1 MRRLVDDLVKDTAYA
16 LRLLARSPGFAATA
30 VVSLALGIGANTA
43 IFSLVDTVL
52 LRLLPVERPQELVFL
67 QAAGSEGR
75 AGAPPY
81 PCFER
86 LRSETTAFT
95 AMAAFAADDLRV
107 ELDGRPEQVFG
118 QVTSGNYLELLGLK
132 PAAGRL
138 LTQGDEATDPPVA
151 VIGYGYWQRRF
162 GGAPDAIGR
171 TLGYGGRLYTIVGVT
186 PPQFWGLQP
195 GREIDVTLPIPRDHR
210 LRTNADMWWLQA
222 VARVRPGASREQAT
236 AQADGVFQSFMK
248 DRDRSSEGRSRYF
261 DHLELTPAAR
271 GLDRLRARYSKP
283 LVVLSFVAG
292 IVLLVACANLGSLLL
307 ARGAA
312 REKEFAI
319 RLATGA
325 GAGRLVRQLVTE
337 TLLLFLLGAAVGLLV
352 AQLSIQAL
360 TGLFAIGRTPIRL
373 DVHYDWTLAAFAAAV
388 ALAAGLVT
396 GLWPALRALR
406 SDPQAA
412 MKGSESRVAGSR
424 SVVRAGRILVTAQVA
439 LSLALLVTAVLF
451 VKTMANLRAVD
462 LGFRHDGVLTLSLDP
477 VVTGSATQDAREQ
490 LWRRTLERVRAL
502 PGVRAAS
509 LSVLTP
515 LSGRDT
521 ATLVTA
527 SGYTSLHEM
536 DRSVHVNH
544 VSEDYFQAFGMRLGR
559 GRAFTRADAGPSAKV
574 AVINE
579 AAARAYFAHR
589 EPIGESLDFGRSG
602 VYQIVGVVQDAK
614 HLSLREP
621 APRFV
626 FVPLW
631 QPLDRIGRTTLA
643 VSSEES
649 PASLVRAVRREIEA
663 VHPRTLVSDVIAV
676 GDEIDATLVSERLLS
691 TLATAFAALALGLS
705 AIGLFGTLSYAVARR
720 TPELGIRMAMGA
732 EPARVAWSVVRD
744 MLLQV
749 ACGIAMG
756 LPVALAASITAE
768 ALFFAVVPTDPGLYL
783 LSVAMLT
790 AVSSLAAWLPARRA
804 ASIDPS
810 GALRRE

>member
-1 MRRLVDDLVKDTAYA
+1 M
-16 LRLLARSPGFAATA
+16 
-30 VVSLALGIGANTA
+30 
-43 IFSLVDTVL
+43 
-52 LRLLPVERPQELVFL
+52 
-67 QAAGSEGR
+67 
-75 AGAPPY
+75 
-81 PCFER
+81 
-86 LRSETTAFT
+86 
-95 AMAAFAADDLRV
+95 
-107 ELDGRPEQVFG
+107 
-118 QVTSGNYLELLGLK
+118 
-132 PAAGRL
+132 
-138 LTQGDEATDPPVA
+138 
-151 VIGYGYWQRRF
+151 
-162 GGAPDAIGR
+162 
-171 TLGYGGRLYTIVGVT
+171 
-186 PPQFWGLQP
+186 
-195 GREIDVTLPIPRDHR
+195 
-210 LRTNADMWWLQA
+210 
-222 VARVRPGASREQAT
+222 
-236 AQADGVFQSFMK
+236 
-248 DRDRSSEGRSRYF
+248 
-261 DHLELTPAAR
+261 
-271 GLDRLRARYSKP
+271 
-283 LVVLSFVAG
+283 
-292 IVLLVACANLGSLLL
+292 
-307 ARGAA
+307 
-312 REKEFAI
+312 
-319 RLATGA
+319 
-325 GAGRLVRQLVTE
+325 
-337 TLLLFLLGAAVGLLV
+337 
-352 AQLSIQAL
+352 
-360 TGLFAIGRTPIRL
+360 
-373 DVHYDWTLAAFAAAV
+373 
-388 ALAAGLVT
+388 
-396 GLWPALRALR
+396 
-406 SDPQAA
+406 
-412 MKGSESRVAGSR
+412 
-424 SVVRAGRILVTAQVA
+424 TAQVA
-439 LSLALLVTAVLF
+439 LSLALLVTAVMF

-462 LGFRHDGVLTLSLDP
+462 LGFVNRNVLTLSLDS
-477 VVTGSATQDAREQ
+477 VVAGAAAQDAREQ
-490 LWRRTLERVRAL
+490 FWRRTLERVRAL

-521 ATLVTA
+521 ATLVNP
-527 SGYTSLHEM
+527 SGYTSPSTQ

-631 QPLDRIGRTTLA
+631 QPLDRIGRTTSPCPPRRA
-643 VSSEES
+643 

-676 GDEIDATLVSERLLS
+676 GEQIDATLVSERLLA

-749 ACGIAMG
+749 ACQAVAIG

-768 ALFFAVVPTDPGLYL
+768 ALFFAVAQTDPGLYL